1 MLGIPRPHFS
11 SAFLAALLTP
21 ALFALA
27 LLAPGAAAAAT
38 GADGSLTPELEAL
51 STPALAEASPE
62 AQAEAIGVPVEG
74 PGSLSRE
81 GERVV
86 VEAHFEAGALARLGA
101 LEAAGAKVLV
111 ASAHYQTVALSIEP
125 ADLEALAEVQGI
137 DVVEAARR
145 PQIAATEGEATAA
158 AAEPG
163 TTCEGG
169 KVISQGVFQM
179 RVEAARE
186 AFGARGRGV
195 TVGVLSDSFDAATKS
210 EEGGTL
216 VAKARDDELGN
227 DLPGPNNT
235 CSGQSVPVRVLAEA
249 TPAPGEELHD
259 EGRAM
264 LQVIHDVAP
273 HAQLAFA
280 TAYGSEL
287 EFARNIER
295 LAEPVSDGGAGANVI
310 VDDVSYYSEP
320 FFQEGPVA
328 DAIRRVTEAGVT
340 YLTAAGNNNLFEKG
354 TSREIGSWERAEYD
368 DTTCPTPVSE
378 RFHVS
383 VSRCLNFSPTGT
395 DNPNF
400 AITVKGRS
408 KLIVDLQWAE
418 PWYGVESDLDAYI
431 VNAANNEIL
440 APRLPLRP
448 LNNVSE
454 GGEGEAGKKF
464 SAPVEVLGWENT
476 SSAPVTVKL
485 VVDRCAGSCNT
496 AANPSV
502 LPRVKVGIFENGSG
516 GVESVEFHESVPA
529 KGIVVGPTIF
539 GHAGSAAAITLGAV
553 NYEESRISPKRPET
567 YSSRGPYTAYF
578 KPVAGTTPAEAL
590 ATPEVVAKPDLTA
603 TDCAATTFFAWFEE
617 STGEWEFCGTSEAGP
632 HAAGVAALM
641 KQSDS
646 LAGPRAIREAMQA
659 GATPFTLVTSR
670 YAVGAGLLNAA
681 KALTTLGGAPVVDPP
696 SEPLGPTEG
705 ETKEEEKKET
715 SGPEK
720 EKEKEIPPTP
730 TPPTPNPAPAPTV
743 SVTKGPA
750 TVDNEARPTFEFTA
764 SLPSS
769 FTCQIDGAAPRPCSS
784 PYVSPV
790 ALSDG
795 QHGFA
800 VVATDSEGRSGSS
813 STYYFTVDT
822 RAPTVRIVGHP
833 AKLVKT
839 RKATYVARFR
849 MTADQSPVTLYCQ
862 LDKEPQRICS
872 AAMTA
877 RVKAGA
883 HVLKVKAKDALGNT
897 SAAASTYRFKVK
909 RISPTR
915 RPR

>member
-1 MLGIPRPHFS
+1 
-11 SAFLAALLTP
+11 
-21 ALFALA
+21 
-27 LLAPGAAAAAT
+27 
-38 GADGSLTPELEAL
+38 
-51 STPALAEASPE
+51 
-62 AQAEAIGVPVEG
+62 V
-74 PGSLSRE
+74 
-81 GERVV
+81 
-86 VEAHFEAGALARLGA
+86 
-101 LEAAGAKVLV
+101 
-111 ASAHYQTVALSIEP
+111 
-125 ADLEALAEVQGI
+125 I
-137 DVVEAARR
+137 D
-145 PQIAATEGEATAA
+145 
-158 AAEPG
+158 
-163 TTCEGG
+163 
-169 KVISQGVFQM
+169 
-179 RVEAARE
+179 
-186 AFGARGRGV
+186 
-195 TVGVLSDSFDAATKS
+195 
-210 EEGGTL
+210 
-216 VAKARDDELGN
+216 
-227 DLPGPNNT
+227 
-235 CSGQSVPVRVLAEA
+235 EA

-354 TSREIGSWERAEYD
+354 MSREIGSWERAEYD

-383 VSRCLNFSPTGT
+383 ISRCLNFSPTST
-395 DNPNF
+395 DRSSFP
-400 AITVKGRS
+400 ITVRAKS
-408 KLIVDLQWAE
+408 KLILDLQWAE
-418 PWYGVESDLDAYI
+418 PWYGVESDLDAYLI
-431 VNAANNEIL
+431 NSAESEIL

-590 ATPEVVAKPDLTA
+590 STPEVVAKPDLTA
-603 TDCAATTFFAWFEE
+603 TDCAATTFFAWFEAA
-617 STGEWEFCGTSEAGP
+617 TGEWEFCGTSEAAP
-632 HAAGVAALM
+632 HAAAVAALM

-646 LAGPRAIREAMQA
+646 LAGPKAIREAMQA
-659 GATPFTLVTSR
+659 GATPFTLVTAKA
-670 YAVGAGLLNAA
+670 AVGSGLLNAA
-681 KALTTLGGAPVVDPP
+681 KALSTLGGAPVVDPP
-696 SEPLGPTEG
+696 SESLEPS
-705 ETKEEEKKET
+705 EEEPEREKEKEI
-715 SGPEK
+715 SVPEK
-720 EKEKEIPPTP
+720 EKETPPTP
-730 TPPTPNPAPAPTV
+730 APPTPNPAPAPTV

-750 TVDNEARPTFEFTA
+750 SLDNEARPTFEFSA
-764 SLPSS
+764 SQPSS
-769 FTCQIDGAAPRPCSS
+769 FTCQIDGAAPQPCSS

-790 ALSDG
+790 ALNDG

-822 RAPTVRIVGHP
+822 KAPTVRIVAHP
-833 AKLVKT
+833 AKLVKI
-839 RKATYVARFR
+839 RKATYLARFR
-849 MTADQSPVTLYCQ
+849 LTADQSPVTLYCQ
-862 LDKEPQRICS
+862 LDKGPQRICS

-877 RVKAGA
+877 RVKPGA
-883 HVLKVKAKDALGNT
+883 HVLRVTARDALGNT
-897 SAAASTYRFKVK
+897 SAGASTYSFKVK
-909 RISPTR
+909 KISPTR
-915 RPR
+915 RHR